1 MKKVCIVTGANGFL
15 GNNLIRLLSKDV
27 YEIRAIYHKSSDVI
41 DDLDCKKYKADI
53 LKPETLNDAFE
64 VKEGQKI
71 IVIHCASKIYL
82 GTKYDQSVYD
92 ANVTGTKNIVDKCL
106 EVGARL
112 IYVSSVHTIYE
123 KFRPI
128 KEIYDF
134 DQNKLTD
141 FYAKTKTI
149 ATKYVLDMVKEKEL
163 DAVVVQPSSIL
174 GPHNYSYD
182 YLVEMIKMVASKKL
196 RIYINGGYDFV
207 DVRDVSIGIIN
218 AIDKGITGNC
228 YILSGHYASVHDLLN
243 LVCNSCKIK
252 PINLK
257 IPLFLVY
264 LSLPFIKLKNLITK
278 KEALFSRTSIKILQ
292 EEAYFSCDKAIEEID
307 YHKRELSTTINDT
320 VIWLKDNEII

>member
-1 MKKVCIVTGANGFL
+1 MKSVCIVTGANGFL
-15 GNNLIRLLSKDV
+15 GNNLIRLLSKDL
-27 YEIRAIYHKSSDVI
+27 YEVRAIYHSNSKVI
-41 DDLDCKKYKADI
+41 NELDCLKYKADI
-53 LKPETLNDAFE
+53 LKPETLDEVFQ

-92 ANVTGTKNIVDKCL
+92 TNVTGTKNIVDKCL
-106 EVGARL
+106 EYNARL
-112 IYVSSVHTIYE
+112 IYISSVHTIYE

-163 DAVVVQPSSIL
+163 DAVVIQPSAII
-174 GPHNYSYD
+174 GPNNYSND
-182 YLVEMIKMVASKKL
+182 SLVDMFKMVSKNKL
-196 RIYINGGYDFV
+196 RFYISGGYDFV

-218 AIDKGITGNC
+218 AITKGVTGHC
-228 YILSGHYASVHDLLN
+228 YILSGHYSSVHDLLN
-243 LVCNSCKIK
+243 LVSSSCKMK
-252 PINLK
+252 PIKCK

-264 LSLPFIKLKNLITK
+264 MALPFIKLKSIITK
-278 KEALFSRTSIKILQ
+278 KDALFTRTSIKILQ

-307 YHKRELSTTINDT
+307 YHQRELSTTINDT

>member
-1 MKKVCIVTGANGFL
+1 MKKVCIITGANGFL
-15 GNNLIRLLSKDV
+15 GNNIIRLLSKEI
-27 YEIRAIYHKSSDVI
+27 YEIRAIYHNDNKVI
-41 DDLDCKKYKADI
+41 NNLDCKKYKADI
-53 LKPETLNDAFE
+53 LKIDTLKEVFD

-92 ANVTGTKNIVDKCL
+92 TNVIGTKNIVDKCI
-106 EVGARL
+106 EKRARL

-163 DAVVVQPSSIL
+163 DAVIIQPSSII
-174 GPHNYSYD
+174 GPNNYSND
-182 YLVEMIKMVASKKL
+182 YLVDMIKMVAKKHL
-196 RIYINGGYDFV
+196 RFYIKGGYDFV

-228 YILSGHYASVHDLLN
+228 YILSGHYSTVHDLLN
-243 LVCNSCKIK
+243 LVCNSCKLKSIK
-252 PINLK
+252 YI

-264 LSLPFIKLKNLITK
+264 LSLPFIKLKSIITK
-278 KEALFSRTSIKILQ
+278 KDALFSRTSIKILQ
-292 EEAYFSCDKAIEEID
+292 EEAYFSCDKAIEALD
-307 YHKRELSTTINDT
+307 YRRRELSTTINDT

>member
-1 MKKVCIVTGANGFL
+1 MRKVCIVTGANGFL

-53 LKPETLNDAFE
+53 LKPETLNEAFE

-182 YLVEMIKMVASKKL
+182 Y
-196 RIYINGGYDFV
+196 
-207 DVRDVSIGIIN
+207 
-218 AIDKGITGNC
+218 
-228 YILSGHYASVHDLLN
+228 YIL
-243 LVCNSCKIK
+243 C
-252 PINLK
+252 
-257 IPLFLVY
+257 
-264 LSLPFIKLKNLITK
+264 
-278 KEALFSRTSIKILQ
+278 
-292 EEAYFSCDKAIEEID
+292 
-307 YHKRELSTTINDT
+307 
-320 VIWLKDNEII
+320 EIIKSI